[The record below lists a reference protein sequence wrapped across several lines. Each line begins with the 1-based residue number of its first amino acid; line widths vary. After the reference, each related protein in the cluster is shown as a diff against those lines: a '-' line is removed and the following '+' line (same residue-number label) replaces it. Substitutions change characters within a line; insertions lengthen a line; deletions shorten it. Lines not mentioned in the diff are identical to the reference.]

1 MILNLESC
9 QFHDA
14 DVLYDKVKVVADH
27 FKSMLMAVQLNIC
40 RKDLKLH
47 NHIKRYVL
55 KIHQASAGKLPS
67 TSVMILA

>member
-1 MILNLESC
+1 MILNLESY

-40 RKDLKLH
+40 RKDLKLYTTMS
-47 NHIKRYVL
+47 KDMY
-55 KIHQASAGKLPS
+55 
-67 TSVMILA
+67 